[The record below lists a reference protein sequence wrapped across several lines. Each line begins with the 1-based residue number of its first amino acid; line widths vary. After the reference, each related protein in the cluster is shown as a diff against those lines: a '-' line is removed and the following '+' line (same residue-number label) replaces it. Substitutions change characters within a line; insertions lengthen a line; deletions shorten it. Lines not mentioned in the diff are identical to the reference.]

1 MGDVRGR
8 IKAGGIAGVR
18 EEEPGRGERI
28 TQAGTGIQNLCYFV
42 RRMKAP

>member
-8 IKAGGIAGVR
+8 IKAGGIARVR

-28 TQAGTGIQNLCYFV
+28 TQAGTGIQNLCYSV